1 MLVSDERPRHPCAHV
16 ELEARPFE
24 PVMQRVLEEWPEVKA
39 PRLAEILREHG
50 YRCSVDLLE
59 RRLRELRPPAERPAN
74 VAASAPRRACSWT
87 GGTAHASQ
95 DRWPRAAGL
104 RAGQLTALLGRAV
117 GALLVPANARVV
129 SEGHVRLCD
138 WRRGSCASG
147 LRHSALGGGQ
157 ARARPRALEP
167 ALPTPAQPL
176 GRPHY
181 RLHARTRARRPRSTA
196 RCAISRGA
204 SGRRGGW
211 PRSPISTRAVSRL
224 RAPVCIRRLH
234 A

>member
-74 VAASAPRRACSWT
+74 VAASAPPPGLQLDGGNRPRVPRSLAASGGSTRWSAHYPTRARSRRTSR
-87 GGTAHASQ
+87 S
-95 DRWPRAAGL
+95 
-104 RAGQLTALLGRAV
+104 
-117 GALLVPANARVV
+117 NARVV